1 MPIYSDRNGSHSART
16 EYLAE
21 KRQFHVGETDRRG
34 NSIETVYDLDGYR
47 LDVKRNGVRV
57 QQREWDGDYQSRV
70 ICCIPDDYIDTK
82 RYPLFV
88 ARAVMAELVA
98 QLKAS
103 GKGAT

>member
-1 MPIYSDRNGSHSART
+1 MACLRALKFSLMTYGAR
-16 EYLAE
+16 EGLHMSGLLA
-21 KRQFHVGETDRRG
+21 
-34 NSIETVYDLDGYR
+34 N
-47 LDVKRNGVRV
+47 
-57 QQREWDGDYQSRV
+57 
-70 ICCIPDDYIDTK
+70 CCIPDDYIDTK

>member
-1 MPIYSDRNGSHSART
+1 MCGNCHYPVMVIDTKIKTAKPTDKPFKLYDEDGLFIIVKPNGLRWWHWCHT
-16 EYLAE
+16 
-21 KRQFHVGETDRRG
+21 
-34 NSIETVYDLDGYR
+34 
-47 LDVKRNGVRV
+47 
-57 QQREWDGDYQSRV
+57 
-70 ICCIPDDYIDTK
+70 CCIPDDYIDTK